1 MNWIA
6 IIVSALVA
14 FVVGAIWYG
23 PLFKNKWMA
32 ETGMTEEK
40 AKEGNMPLVFGLSFL
55 FAILISFFLY
65 NFVWHHEE
73 VEFHTF
79 QHGAFHGF
87 FLAILIVLPTLG
99 TNALYEQ
106 KSWSYILINVG
117 YWLVTITL
125 MGGILNI
132 WR

>member
-6 IIVSALVA
+6 IIVAAVA
-14 FVVGAIWYG
+14 IFGIGFLWYG
-23 PLFKNKWMA
+23 MIFKNAWMA

-40 AKEGNMPLVFGLSFL
+40 ANEGNMAVTFGVSLI
-55 FAILISFFLY
+55 FAIMVAIFLY
-65 NFVWHHEE
+65 EFVWH
-73 VEFHTF
+73 VDQPEFHTF
-79 QHGAFHGF
+79 KHGAFHGALVGLF
-87 FLAILIVLPTLG
+87 VVLPALG

-106 KSWSYILINVG
+106 QSRKYILINVG
-117 YWLVTITL
+117 YWVVSLAV